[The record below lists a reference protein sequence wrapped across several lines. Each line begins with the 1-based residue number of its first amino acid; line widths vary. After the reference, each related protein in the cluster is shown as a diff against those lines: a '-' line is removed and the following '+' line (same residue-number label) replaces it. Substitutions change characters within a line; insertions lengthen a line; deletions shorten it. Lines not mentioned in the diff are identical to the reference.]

1 MPENIA
7 DEHFEKLLQIFEQY
21 VGTNHLKLRKH
32 ELYKNLSLGA
42 AKFGF
47 SSTQELIDKLIK
59 SNGADG
65 IDSLIDYF
73 TVGETYFFRH
83 KECFDIINSDILPKL
98 AEIAR
103 NESRRELNIWCAA
116 CSSGEEPYSLAML
129 LDNTQL
135 LQPGL
140 QVNIYASDINQEF
153 LKRAV
158 AGIYSEWSFR
168 ELPEDYLQKYLKP
181 LGKNRYELEPRISKK
196 VKFFSYNLLSPE
208 YPAIPVP
215 KLDIILCRN
224 VLIYFNKKQIH
235 SIFNKFQSLL
245 HDEGWLLTSPAEVTA
260 DPDCHFE
267 PVNCSGVYFYRKM
280 RTAPEQSG
288 KVHSNI
294 KRVPAEKARLPRQQP
309 KVAERTP
316 EVPMRQSKPESK
328 QQQLSSPELLKMAK
342 DRKAK
347 ASPEQAANM
356 ARCCAD
362 AGQLELALHWSD
374 IAISG
379 DNLNPET
386 HYLHAQILRENG
398 DVEAALREL
407 KNVLFLNPDY
417 IAGYFTCGMLQ
428 LKSGKRK
435 EALRNLRNAEELLS
449 KLEDSLEVAGC
460 EGITVRNMRETITKI
475 QKSGDR
481 SQENKSPEARNITSR
496 INDKKE

>member
-1 MPENIA
+1 MQENIA

-21 VGTNHLKLRKH
+21 VGTSHLKLRKR
-32 ELYKNLSLGA
+32 ELYKNLDMAA
-42 AKFGF
+42 AKQGF
-47 SSTQELIDKLIK
+47 KSTQELVDKLIK
-59 SNGADG
+59 SNGTDG
-65 IDSLIDYF
+65 IDSLIEYF

-98 AEIAR
+98 AETAR
-103 NESRRELNIWCAA
+103 NEGRNELNIWCAA

-129 LDNTQL
+129 LDNT
-135 LQPGL
+135 GL
-140 QVNIYASDINQEF
+140 PPDSQMKINLYASDINQEF
-153 LKRAV
+153 LKRAE

-168 ELPEDYLQKYLKP
+168 ELPEDYLHKYLKP
-181 LGKNRYELEPRISKK
+181 LGKNRYELEPRICKK

-235 SIFNKFQSLL
+235 GIFNKFQTLL
-245 HDEGWLLTSPAEVTA
+245 HDNGWLVTSPAEVTA
-260 DPDCHFE
+260 DPECHFE

-280 RTAPEQSG
+280 LAKPEQPAP
-288 KVHSNI
+288 V
-294 KRVPAEKARLPRQQP
+294 RVPPAKARPFRQPP
-309 KVAERTP
+309 KAAERPPETP
-316 EVPMRQSKPESK
+316 ARQSKPKPAPVTVPEEKKLK
-328 QQQLSSPELLKMAK
+328 QHLSSSELLKMAK

-347 ASPEQAANM
+347 VSPAQAAGM

-362 AGQLELALHWSD
+362 AGQLELALHWSNA
-374 IAISG
+374 AIHG

-407 KNVLFLNPDY
+407 KNVIFLNPDY
-417 IAGYFTCGMLQ
+417 IAGYFTSGMLQ
-428 LKSGKRK
+428 LKSGGRK
-435 EALRNLRNAEELLS
+435 EALRNLRNAEKLLS
-449 KLEDSLEVAGC
+449 KLDDSLEVAGC

-475 QKSGDR
+475 I
-481 SQENKSPEARNITSR
+481 SQ
-496 INDKKE
+496 